1 MNRLVPLAVLMLSAC
16 GQGRTEPVQ
25 TAKPSE
31 SSESESVRLSQT
43 KAVDKPAPTV
53 KTKTVSDA
61 VAEHSQLIDVKNFT
75 EADWKE
81 RLTPLQFKV
90 LRKKGTERPGT
101 GPLLKEK
108 RPGVFHCAG
117 CGRALYRTKDKFES
131 GTGWPSFIRSI
142 RGGVRWVSDNSHG
155 MRRTELVCAT
165 CEGHLGHVFND
176 GPPPTGMRHC
186 INSASLEFVPTSETE
201 ALAP

>member
-1 MNRLVPLAVLMLSAC
+1 M
-16 GQGRTEPVQ
+16 
-25 TAKPSE
+25 
-31 SSESESVRLSQT
+31 
-43 KAVDKPAPTV
+43 
-53 KTKTVSDA
+53 
-61 VAEHSQLIDVKNFT
+61 AEHSQLIDVKNFT

-101 GPLLKEK
+101 GPLLKET